1 MDPYSRRAIW
11 ELIERVKEKRVVL
24 LSTHFMDE
32 ADILGDRI
40 AILSDG
46 ELRCSGSSLYL
57 KTQFGAG
64 YILTISLSVQAR
76 SEEQEER
83 RGEEERERE
92 RKITSIHNLIASFI
106 PECTV
111 KSIVAGEII
120 YGLPLTSTPQ
130 FASLFSALNDRG
142 KSMGVGSFGVMITS
156 LEQVIHFIIIIIII
170 IIIIFIYY
178 YYYYYYYCY
187 YVLLLFITI

>member
-64 YILTISLSVQAR
+64 YILTISLAVLAR
-76 SEEQEER
+76 SEEQVEI
-83 RGEEERERE
+83 EEERGEGGRE
-92 RKITSIHNLIASFI
+92 RNITSIHNLVASFI

-156 LEQVIHFIIIIIII
+156 LEQVI
-170 IIIIFIYY
+170 
-178 YYYYYYYCY
+178 
-187 YVLLLFITI
+187 LLLLLLLLI

>member
-64 YILTISLSVQAR
+64 YILTISLAVHHARNEEEVQ
-76 SEEQEER
+76 EVEQVQGR
-83 RGEEERERE
+83 PSSSLSSSSERERN
-92 RKITSIHNLIASFI
+92 ISSIHNLITSFI
-106 PECTV
+106 PDCIV
-111 KSIVAGEII
+111 KSIVAGEVI

-130 FASLFSALNDRG
+130 FASLFSALKDRG

-156 LEQVIHFIIIIIII
+156 LEQVTFIMYDCYT
-170 IIIIFIYY
+170 IYY
-178 YYYYYYYCY
+178 IY
-187 YVLLLFITI
+187 TIYKSIC